1 MEPEVLE
8 TDNTNEQ
15 PVENTIDPQTLPV
28 EDLIHYEEELNELQN
43 LSKTANNLSDI
54 IQEGNEVGE
63 EVYEKI
69 EEAKKT
75 LEEKADEIDPLDTV
89 IAQESLRIY
98 RKRLGM
104 EELPAS
110 FNLEDATSNPT
121 LAMTMNIEGL
131 KEIGNTILGGI
142 MKAWAKLVDFLKAI
156 FKKFKSVIAI
166 KEKGL
171 SKLKQQL
178 NDPKNEVKEKIRET
192 LKDMHVIDVK
202 NFKLNRIS
210 DSIDEPEKR
219 PLYKT
224 LKDLHAFDLLGRE
237 EYPMVLKSI
246 VATLPSALSGMVK
259 LIKEDLTEP
268 ELGRYLMDVFKKSSD
283 AIGSLPYYKNVLQSA
298 CAEAIASHNLGIKN
312 ACSVIPVGENEFH
325 VIIVGKMDN
334 TDTYLYAN
342 TNRVTIEDDVNINI
356 DPDTLAKDTIR
367 ALDILDGET
376 LLRTYDSC
384 LKTVDGITRNAN
396 ILISK
401 GLASEQS
408 RAIKNAIHASTQILN
423 TIRYALEVYNKL
435 YTRAKAL
442 NGL

>member
-43 LSKTANNLSDI
+43 LSKTANDLADI

-89 IAQESLRIY
+89 IAQESLKIY

-131 KEIGNTILGGI
+131 KEIGNTILDGI
-142 MKAWAKLVDFLKAI
+142 MKAWQKLVDFLKAI
-156 FKKFKSVIAI
+156 FKKFKSVISI

-171 SKLKQQL
+171 TKLKQQL

-192 LKDMHVIDVK
+192 LKDMHIIDVK

-283 AIGSLPYYKNVLQSA
+283 AIGSLPYYKNVLQNA

-325 VIIVGKMDN
+325 VIIVGKMAN
-334 TDTYLYAN
+334 TDVYLYAN
-342 TNRVTIEDDVNINI
+342 TNRVTIENDVNINI

-401 GLASEQS
+401 GLTTEQS
-408 RAIKNAIHASTQILN
+408 SVIKLAINASTQILN
-423 TIRYALEVYNKL
+423 INRYALEVYNKL